1 MIPFMKKES
10 LIGKTLAELKE
21 IVSTLNMPG
30 FTAKQI
36 SEWLYKK
43 NANSIDDMT
52 NISVKNRELL
62 ASNYELGK
70 TEAIEVMESVD
81 GTKKY
86 LFKAVGG
93 FVEAVFIPE
102 EDRAT
107 LCVSSQIGC
116 KMKCEFCMTGK
127 QGFTNNLSAGEIINQ
142 MLSIPEFEQLSN
154 VVFMGMGE
162 PFDNTL
168 EVLKALEIMCS
179 DYGFA
184 WSPRR
189 TTVSSIGVIP
199 GLKQF
204 LDKSQCHLAI
214 SLHNPYP
221 NERLSLMPI
230 EKAYPTAEIMELI
243 RKYDFAHQRRVSFE
257 YILFEGYNDSMR
269 HARELTRLLSGLEC
283 RVNLIRFHEIPNVN
297 LKSCSEEQ
305 MIKFRDY
312 LTDNKIICTIRKSRG
327 QDIFAACGMLSTAKK
342 EKEENN

>member
-1 MIPFMKKES
+1 M
-10 LIGKTLAELKE
+10 LVGKTLAELKE
-21 IVSTLNMPG
+21 IVSNLNMPS

-43 NANSIDDMT
+43 NAHTIEQMS
-52 NISVKNRELL
+52 NISVKNREQL
-62 ASNYELGK
+62 ASTYQVGK
-70 TEAIEVMESVD
+70 TDAIEVMESID

-86 LFKAVGG
+86 LFKANGG
-93 FVEAVFIPE
+93 FIEAVFIPE

-127 QGFTNNLSAGEIINQ
+127 QGFTDNLTAGEILNQ
-142 MLSIPEFEQLSN
+142 MLSIPEFDKLTN
-154 VVFMGMGE
+154 IVFMGMGE
-162 PFDNTL
+162 PLDNTL
-168 EVLKALEIMCS
+168 EVLKALEIMCA

-189 TTVSSIGVIP
+189 ITVSTIGVLP

-204 LDKSQCHLAI
+204 LDRSQCHLAI

-221 NERLSLMPI
+221 KERLSLMPI
-230 EKAYPTAEIMELI
+230 EKAYATGDIMELI

-257 YILFEGYNDSMR
+257 YILFDGYNDSMR
-269 HARELTRLLSGLEC
+269 HARELTRLVSGLEC
-283 RVNLIRFHEIPNVN
+283 RVNLIRFHQIPDVN
-297 LKSCSEEQ
+297 LKGCNEEQ